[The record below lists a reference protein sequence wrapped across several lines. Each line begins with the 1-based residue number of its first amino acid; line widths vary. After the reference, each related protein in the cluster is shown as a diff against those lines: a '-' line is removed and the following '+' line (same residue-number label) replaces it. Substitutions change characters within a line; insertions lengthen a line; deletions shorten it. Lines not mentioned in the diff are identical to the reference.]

1 MKSLL
6 FTLHTF
12 FLFLFFF
19 GNTNTYAQSIET
31 INVDLDENLGQLKAP
46 FFGIQHQRNTYSD
59 ANALEKLSKLELTY
73 VRFFADPE
81 QFNPTADEWDWSL
94 LDQTISELKAAGYIP
109 IPAIFQAEDWDI
121 GSPQNPWWNDKANWV
136 RWHKAVD
143 SLVARYADQV
153 QWWILFDEINYL
165 RPERDYFMSFQMSS
179 DLYIETAER
188 IRALDNDAIIG
199 GPTGFSGWENGHWAA
214 NYVLQN
220 PKGAELL
227 DFISSNIFLSWNA
240 NEATETVLNKTIWYE
255 EAPLEI
261 MNRIQDKDDPLLM
274 LDAFNF
280 SALWTLNGE
289 NWTDPRNT
297 SHIGGITQTLAY
309 LHALKGGFD
318 LAFRWETLGGFG
330 ILRWFPAFEEL
341 PTYYNYLF
349 LNEVIGFK
357 RGAQLVTITTSEN
370 PLPDLPHHS
379 TQNIAGY
386 EVQPFAVQNEASDT
400 LSVVLIN
407 KTADTHRR
415 AIPIIPTDY
424 QYSSTF
430 IYSENRAM
438 QNSLQPVNTSI
449 NLANIEIEPYSI
461 FVARFVK
468 NQTTSIEE
476 NADSDEFPNTI
487 AINNYPNPF
496 NPTTNIV
503 VELNKA
509 QAIKLTIYNLMG
521 QKIQTLV
528 NKNFTAG
535 KHQFEFNAVN
545 LPSGIYLYKLQTNEA
560 VLTKKMML
568 LK

>member
-1 MKSLL
+1 MKLSL
-6 FTLHTF
+6 FTLF
-12 FLFLFFF
+12 IVLFF
-19 GNTNTYAQSIET
+19 GNPNAYAQSIES
-31 INVDLDENLGQLKAP
+31 IEVDLNDRIAKVETP
-46 FFGIQHQRNTYSD
+46 FFGIQHQRNTYNDS
-59 ANALEKLSKLELTY
+59 NALVKLKKLELTY

-81 QFNPTADEWDWSL
+81 QFNPTENEWNWGL
-94 LDQTISELKAAGYIP
+94 LDQTISELKAAGYEP

-121 GSPQNPWWNDKANWV
+121 GTPSNPWWNDKSNWP

-143 SLVARYADQV
+143 SLVSRYADQV

-165 RPERDYFMSFQMSS
+165 RSDRDYYMSFQTSA

-188 IRALDNDAIIG
+188 IHKIDRDAIIG

-214 NYVLQN
+214 NYLLNN

-240 NEATETVLNKTIWYE
+240 EEATETVLNKTIWYE

-261 MNRIQDKDDPLLM
+261 KNRIQDKDNPLLM

-309 LHALKGGFD
+309 LHAVKGGFD

-349 LNEVIGFK
+349 LNKVIGLK
-357 RGAQLVTITTSEN
+357 KGAQLVSISTSESPIPN
-370 PLPDLPHHS
+370 LPHHS
-379 TQNIAGY
+379 TQNVDGY
-386 EVQPFAVQNEASDT
+386 QVQPFAIQNEAADT
-400 LSVVLIN
+400 LSIVLIN

-415 AIPIIPTDY
+415 AIMDVSN
-424 QYSSTF
+424 QYEYEAAYL
-430 IYSENRAM
+430 YSEDRAM
-438 QNSLQPVNTSI
+438 QNSLLPISNTVDLNDIVIGPYSVFVAKFIKPRVTSI
-449 NLANIEIEPYSI
+449 DEIEDNS
-461 FVARFVK
+461 
-468 NQTTSIEE
+468 
-476 NADSDEFPNTI
+476 EFPS
-487 AINNYPNPF
+487 AIQITNYPNPF
-496 NPTTNIV
+496 NPTTSII
-503 VELNKA
+503 VELDKA
-509 QAIKLTIYNLMG
+509 RAMQLTVYDLMG
-521 QKIQTLV
+521 QKIHTLA
-528 NKNFTAG
+528 NDQFSAG
-535 KHQFEFNAVN
+535 RHQFTFNAAN
-545 LPSGIYLYKLQTNEA
+545 LPSGIYLYRLRTNEA
-560 VLTKKMML
+560 VFTKKMTL